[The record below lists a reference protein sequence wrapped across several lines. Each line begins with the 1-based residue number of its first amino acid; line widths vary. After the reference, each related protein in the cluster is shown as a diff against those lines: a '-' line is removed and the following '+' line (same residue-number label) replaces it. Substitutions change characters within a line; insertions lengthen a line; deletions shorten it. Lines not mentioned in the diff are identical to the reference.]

1 MNKIIQLLCLIL
13 IAFSLNTGIST
24 SVFSDYEVLDEKKIE
39 AALLPVEVDFYLADK
54 NSVGFRVENIS
65 RFVKLNYTIDYSS
78 AAGERQ
84 IAGEIVL
91 DGETGISREN
101 LSMGSCS
108 GEDCHYDEGINK
120 TTLNLELIGQEGT
133 TENLTKQISL

>member
-13 IAFSLNTGIST
+13 IVFSLNIGIST
-24 SVFSDYEVLDEKKIE
+24 SVFSDYEVLDKKKIE
-39 AALLPVEVDFYLADK
+39 VALLPVELDFYLADK
-54 NSVGFRVENIS
+54 NSVGFRVENIGS
-65 RFVKLNYTIDYSS
+65 FVKLNYTIDYSS

-84 IAGEIVL
+84 IAGEINL
-91 DGETGISREN
+91 NGETSIFREG
-101 LSMGSCS
+101 LILGSCS

-120 TTLNLELIGQEGT
+120 ITLNLELIGQERT